1 MARSGTGAPRARLGS
16 MMARRLW
23 QGLSLGLAL
32 YAENVAAQARAGR
45 LRPASPAARTAD
57 RVLPARHGGLA
68 AGSGAAARHS
78 TRPPGWWPL
87 LQTVYTRIG
96 DDRIMAEAASVTYYT
111 LLAIFPAMATLIS
124 LYGLFADPA
133 TIGKNVD
140 ALDGIVPGGGMQII
154 NDQLHSLISAP
165 NQALGLGALVGLLI
179 SIWSATSGVKS
190 LFDALNVVYREREAR
205 SFVHRT
211 WLSLAF
217 TLGALAF
224 VMLAVTAI
232 VVVPA
237 VLSYVGFASA
247 GAWLVSIGRWPL
259 LLITFA
265 IFLAVTYRFGPSRSS
280 ISWHWVTWGSAVA
293 TITWA
298 LASALFSWYVA
309 NFGSYNK
316 TYGSLG
322 AAVGFMTWIWISTI
336 IVLAGAELDAELE
349 QK

>member
-1 MARSGTGAPRARLGS
+1 MARARGTARRRLGV
-16 MMARRLW
+16 ALAQRAW

-32 YAENVAAQARAGR
+32 YAENVAAQARAGKFSAGAASPQA
-45 LRPASPAARTAD
+45 RPAPQPLGRAAEAP
-57 RVLPARHGGLA
+57 VAPGL
-68 AGSGAAARHS
+68 
-78 TRPPGWWPL
+78 WPL
-87 LQTVYTRIG
+87 LQRVFTRIG

-124 LYGLFADPA
+124 MYGLFADPA
-133 TIGKNVD
+133 TIGKNLD
-140 ALDGIVPGGGMQII
+140 ALDGIVPGGGMQILS
-154 NDQLHSLISAP
+154 DQMHSLIAAP
-165 NQALGLGALVGLLI
+165 NRALGLGAITGLLI

-190 LFDALNVVYREREAR
+190 LFDALNVVYRVHETR

-211 WLSLAF
+211 WLSVAF

-224 VMLAVTAI
+224 IMLAVTAI

-247 GAWLVSIGRWPL
+247 GAWIVSVGRWPL
-259 LLITFA
+259 LLVAFA
-265 IFLAVTYRFGPSRSS
+265 LFLAMTYRYGPSHPGT
-280 ISWHWVTWGSAVA
+280 HWRPLSLGSTTA

-336 IVLAGAELDAELE
+336 IVLAGAELDVERGRQAGAPRG
-349 QK
+349 